1 MRKEAITFNNDLPV
15 KISLEKIT
23 DYPIHWHNSMEI
35 IFVLKGSINAILESS
50 EYVLKE
56 KSVEIINPDEAH
68 KFYATDEDNLVLIF
82 HFDQSFFEKYYHD
95 MDNTFFYTTLSEPD
109 HQEQER
115 DETLRELLSI
125 LACELIQKNDDY
137 DDAIENTTVKLLFHL
152 INNYHYLIYDDS
164 ENKVNSLQFKRYHRI
179 TKFIYNNYYNKISL
193 SDIAEQ
199 EFLSSYYL
207 SHEIKNMSGLSF
219 KDFLNMIRV
228 DESVK
233 LLLGTDKTILDI
245 SEEVGF
251 SHSRYYNKHFKKHYK
266 ITPLQYRKKY
276 YLTPDKYEA
285 AKKFTELPL
294 SSSVD
299 LLSKYLE
306 NYERFNYENKIIKL
320 SINTADE
327 GSPLFHSWTEI
338 INLGDAFEI
347 LKSAKRSY
355 VETLQNNMHFKYGLV
370 EYLFHKDMKIYFNNN
385 VDFLNWNEVEGL
397 LDALIKLNIIPMIVV
412 DKVFDNIEYFSKLFK
427 SFLLYFFDLYDYED
441 IAQWKFRP
449 SSNLPKDYIIETNKI
464 LKDFNLD
471 NMMEE
476 PFTYEDKVS
485 HIYDLPFMIP
495 YIIHSYINNKPLYNI
510 KAFDVVDETTPLKN
524 ELFFGYCGMLTLN
537 GIRKPSYYG
546 LYLLSLL
553 GDEVISKGD
562 GYIVTKSNEDFQV
575 LLYSYDENLS
585 SLKVNKNISDKK
597 ISLTL
602 SNLMYDYKV
611 TKYEIGEKHGSSY
624 NHWITMGKPKRL
636 TDEEFQMLN
645 RISFPDVTLSY
656 SKKTPLLNMII
667 RLQGYSACLILLKK
681 VQKHL
686 F

>member
-1 MRKEAITFNNDLPV
+1 MRKEAITFNNNLPV
-15 KISLEKIT
+15 KVSLEKIT

-68 KFYATDEDNLVLIF
+68 KFYATSEDNLVLIF

-125 LACELIQKNDDY
+125 LACELIQKNDGY
-137 DDAIENTTVKLLFHL
+137 DDAIENTSVKLLFHL
-152 INNYHYLIYDDS
+152 INNFHYLIYDDN

-179 TKFIYNNYYNKISL
+179 TKFIYNNYDNKISL

-219 KDFLNMIRV
+219 KDFVNMIRV

-276 YLTPDKYEA
+276 YLTADKYET
-285 AKKFTELPL
+285 AKKFTEFPL
-294 SSSVD
+294 SLSVD
-299 LLSKYLE
+299 HLSKYLE
-306 NYERFNYENKIIKL
+306 NYERFNYEHKIITL

-355 VETLQNNMHFKYGLV
+355 VEILQNNMHFKYGLV
-370 EYLFHKDMKIYFNNN
+370 EYLFHKDMKIYFNDN

-397 LDALIKLNIIPMIVV
+397 LDALIKLNITPMIVV
-412 DKVFDNIEYFSKLFK
+412 DKVFDNIDYFSKLFK

-441 IAQWKFRP
+441 IYQWKFRP
-449 SSNLPKDYIIETNKI
+449 SSNLPTKYINKTNDI
-464 LKDFNLD
+464 LKDFNLS

-495 YIIHSYINNKPLYNI
+495 YIIHSYINNKQLYNI

-537 GIRKPSYYG
+537 GLRKPSYYG

-562 GYIVTKSNEDFQV
+562 GYIVTKSNEDFQI

-585 SLKVNKNISDKK
+585 SLKVNKNITDKK

-624 NHWITMGKPKRL
+624 NHWITMGRPKRL

>member
-1 MRKEAITFNNDLPV
+1 
-15 KISLEKIT
+15 
-23 DYPIHWHNSMEI
+23 
-35 IFVLKGSINAILESS
+35 
-50 EYVLKE
+50 
-56 KSVEIINPDEAH
+56 
-68 KFYATDEDNLVLIF
+68 
-82 HFDQSFFEKYYHD
+82 
-95 MDNTFFYTTLSEPD
+95 
-109 HQEQER
+109 
-115 DETLRELLSI
+115 
-125 LACELIQKNDDY
+125 
-137 DDAIENTTVKLLFHL
+137 
-152 INNYHYLIYDDS
+152 
-164 ENKVNSLQFKRYHRI
+164 
-179 TKFIYNNYYNKISL
+179 
-193 SDIAEQ
+193 
-199 EFLSSYYL
+199 
-207 SHEIKNMSGLSF
+207 
-219 KDFLNMIRV
+219 
-228 DESVK
+228 
-233 LLLGTDKTILDI
+233 
-245 SEEVGF
+245 
-251 SHSRYYNKHFKKHYK
+251 
-266 ITPLQYRKKY
+266 
-276 YLTPDKYEA
+276 
-285 AKKFTELPL
+285 
-294 SSSVD
+294 
-299 LLSKYLE
+299 
-306 NYERFNYENKIIKL
+306 
-320 SINTADE
+320 
-327 GSPLFHSWTEI
+327 
-338 INLGDAFEI
+338 
-347 LKSAKRSY
+347 
-355 VETLQNNMHFKYGLV
+355 MHFKYGLV
-370 EYLFHKDMKIYFNNN
+370 EYLFHKDMKIYFNDN

-441 IAQWKFRP
+441 ICQWKFRP
-449 SSNLPKDYIIETNKI
+449 SSTLPKDYIIETNKI

-495 YIIHSYINNKPLYNI
+495 YIIHSYIYNKPLYNI

-656 SKKTPLLNMII
+656 SNKTPLLNMII